1 MPLKLTTTVNKIQSV
16 PNYANSVI
24 TNEFYEYMKSNGS
37 SEHHQNNNLKVAIA
51 FAKFLGP
58 DVTFYD
64 VKKKEQIIT
73 FLDTKIK
80 SPEQDPDRRWITTWN
95 HYLHRIK
102 LFFRWL
108 YNQRGKELDDRALQS
123 DWETPDFAKIKGKK
137 IKRVSPYLESEIWE
151 RDEILFVTKF
161 EPYKRNKARFNI
173 VLGP

>member
-1 MPLKLTTTVNKIQSV
+1 LPLKLTTTVNKIQSV

-24 TNEFYEYMKSNGS
+24 TNEFYEYMRSNGS

-80 SPEQDPDRRWITTWN
+80 VRSRIPIGDGLLHGIITS
-95 HYLHRIK
+95 I
-102 LFFRWL
+102 
-108 YNQRGKELDDRALQS
+108 ALNS
-123 DWETPDFAKIKGKK
+123 F
-137 IKRVSPYLESEIWE
+137 
-151 RDEILFVTKF
+151 
-161 EPYKRNKARFNI
+161 
-173 VLGP
+173 